1 MCDQDTPRDW
11 VARNGTNRAF
21 GESYVWY
28 DDNTISQI
36 VESRTTRPYEA
47 EIGRNNNTL
56 ALIYFRAYQALSTI
70 LTAFSATTVNPDLST
85 RRFKRDK
92 ITFTSYQILQL
103 KEKKASYKRQQLQQ
117 PCSGSTPLCERRNH
131 HQLPSPILFDPS
143 RRVFQYRSSSSK
155 ISNFILRYSRTV

>member
-1 MCDQDTPRDW
+1 MHRYHLETWLQGLCVRALMQCLRYSTSCVTLCDQDTPRDW
-11 VARNGTNRAF
+11 VARNGTKKEF
-21 GESYVWY
+21 GKFYVWY

-103 KEKKASYKRQQLQQ
+103 KEKKASYKR
-117 PCSGSTPLCERRNH
+117 
-131 HQLPSPILFDPS
+131 
-143 RRVFQYRSSSSK
+143 
-155 ISNFILRYSRTV
+155 